1 MPIWH
6 GEEERAKRTSKND
19 GASIMKESDKNGIKQ
34 AFYIKAWRWLFYLGG
49 IALLFAM
56 AVDALAVA
64 GRHIG
69 IPLPGSIELVQAAIL
84 VASSAAMLS
93 ATLADKHARVRL
105 VMNRMNC
112 GPLAMLKRVQAGF
125 SILFFCALAVGSIWI
140 LADLWGGFEES
151 EVLHIPFAPLRI
163 VCIVSVLGVA
173 FEFLRRLREGRSS

>member
-1 MPIWH
+1 MIAS
-6 GEEERAKRTSKND
+6 GEN
-19 GASIMKESDKNGIKQ
+19 GLKESVSLKVWK
-34 AFYIKAWRWLFYLGG
+34 WLFYLGG
-49 IALLFAM
+49 LALLFAM
-56 AVDALAVA
+56 AVDTLAVL

-105 VMNRMNC
+105 VMNRMKN
-112 GPLAMLKRVQAGF
+112 GPLATLKRVQAVF
-125 SILFFCALAVGSIWI
+125 SVLFFCALAAGSIWI
-140 LADLWGGFEES
+140 FMDLWGGSEES

-173 FEFLRRLREGRSS
+173 FDFLRRLRGGQSS